1 MTQAKE
7 RDRLGEGKQCGEP
20 LATGVVAP
28 CLASGRYASC
38 DAAVLALV
46 RHLVSEYSKA
56 ALAEL
61 CDNTSLRRLC
71 ISSLKFYRPLEFRR
85 SFHGDIG
92 GLLISAGVTD
102 IGGGTPIRVRRAR
115 PMRSMVG
122 TPLLPH
128 S

>member
-38 DAAVLALV
+38 DAAALALV
-46 RHLVSEYSKA
+46 RHLVLEHSKA

-61 CDNTSLRRLC
+61 CDTTSLHRLC
-71 ISSLKFYRPLEFRR
+71 ISSLKFDRSNFAGRSTGRSADFSSCGVLPTSVAARR
-85 SFHGDIG
+85 YASG
-92 GLLISAGVTD
+92 GLGLCEV
-102 IGGGTPIRVRRAR
+102 
-115 PMRSMVG
+115 
-122 TPLLPH
+122 
-128 S
+128 